1 VDVVVSAPRDPAA
14 SDFESWATA
23 RLAALTRF
31 AYLLT
36 GSQSAADDAVQSALV
51 RVCERWSRISRSD
64 DPDAYVRRMV
74 VNAHISSWR
83 KTGRRE
89 WPVSVVRERTVSDPA
104 EDVAGADAIWRLCAQ
119 LPAQQRAAVVLR
131 FYEDLG
137 YAEIAPILG
146 VSQATAR
153 SHVHRAL
160 EALRRGLRDIEEA

>member
-1 VDVVVSAPRDPAA
+1 VDVVVSAPRDQSAP
-14 SDFESWATA
+14 DFESWATA

-31 AYLLT
+31 AYLVT

-51 RVCERWSRISRSD
+51 SVCERWSRISRRD

-83 KTGRRE
+83 KSGRRE
-89 WPVSVVRERTVSDPA
+89 WPVSVVRERTVSDHA
-104 EDVAGADAIWRLCAQ
+104 DDVAGADAIWRLCVQ

-137 YAEIAPILG
+137 YVEIAAILG
-146 VSQATAR
+146 VTQATAR

-160 EALRRGLRDIEEA
+160 EALRRGLRTIEEG